1 MKQLSILILM
11 AFAAAA
17 LWQFAPALGWL
28 VQYVAYAVS
37 ILITVAVALDIGDAT
52 IRYLRSRKAGR

>member
-1 MKQLSILILM
+1 M

-37 ILITVAVALDIGDAT
+37 IIITVAVALDIGDAT
-52 IRYLRSRKAGR
+52 IRYLRSGKAGR